1 MHTIMRGA
9 HAGRTTSEL
18 LLEMVDWNRNGERA
32 GLFSICS
39 ANRWVIESG
48 MMQASADDTVVCIES
63 TCNQVNQFGGYTG
76 MNPADFRAFVA
87 EVAAAMGFDP
97 ARVILGGDHLG
108 PYAWRDEPA
117 AAAMAKARELVRGCV
132 LAGYTKIHLDA
143 SMRCA
148 DDPGAASAPLDEQL
162 VTARAVE
169 LCAAAEAAHAELPG
183 GAPAPVY
190 VIGSEVPVPG
200 GEQAGEHA
208 VAVTRVADVEQTL
221 SMAQHAFHEAGM
233 QATWERVIA
242 LVVQPGV
249 EFADSTVTAYDR
261 RRARDLSACLKVHG
275 PLVYE
280 AHSTDYQS
288 AAALRQLVTDH
299 FAVLKVGPALTF
311 AMREALFALEAIER
325 EIFAG
330 DAGAT
335 PSRLR
340 DVLEAA
346 MLEHPEHWHSYH
358 AGSETERRLARAF
371 SYSDR
376 CRYYW
381 PVPAVQDAL
390 DRLLRN
396 LAERPIPETILSQY
410 LPEQYRAVR
419 RGELTNRPDALIRH
433 AILGVIAGYA
443 AACGMR

>member
-1 MHTIMRGA
+1 MHPIMRGA
-9 HAGRTTSEL
+9 LAGRTTTEL
-18 LLEMVDWNRNGERA
+18 LLNMVDWNRGGGRA
-32 GLFSICS
+32 ALYSICS
-39 ANRWVIESG
+39 ANRWVLEAG
-48 MMQASADDTVVCIES
+48 MMQASSDDTVICIES

-76 MNPADFRAFVA
+76 MTPAGFRAFVA
-87 EVAAAMGFDP
+87 EVAAEMGFDE

-108 PYAWRDEPA
+108 PYVWRDAPA
-117 AAAMAKARELVRGCV
+117 AAAMAKARDLVHSCV

-148 DDPGAASAPLDEQL
+148 DDPGAADTPLDEQV
-162 VTARAVE
+162 VTARTVD
-169 LCAAAEAAHAELPG
+169 LCAAAEAAREELSSA
-183 GAPAPVY
+183 APAPVY

-221 SMAQHAFHEAGM
+221 SLAQQAFRAAGLHS
-233 QATWERVIA
+233 AWERVVA

-249 EFADSTVTAYDR
+249 EFGDATVTPYDR

-288 AAALRQLVTDH
+288 ATALWQMVKDH
-299 FAVLKVGPALTF
+299 FAVLKVGPSLTF
-311 AMREALFALEAIER
+311 AMREATFALEAVER
-325 EIFAG
+325 ELLMG
-330 DAGAT
+330 DDGAT
-335 PSRLR
+335 LSRLR
-340 DVLEAA
+340 DVLDAA
-346 MLEHPEHWHSYH
+346 MVDHPEHWRSYH
-358 AGSETERRLARAF
+358 RGTNEEQRLARAF

-381 PVPAVQDAL
+381 PLPAVRDAL

-396 LAERPIPETILSQY
+396 LTEHPIPETLLSQY
-410 LPEQYRAVR
+410 LPNQYRAVR
-419 RGELTNRPDALIRH
+419 SGDLTNRPDALIRH
-433 AILGVIAGYA
+433 KILEVIAIYA

>member
-9 HAGRTTSEL
+9 HAGRTTTEL

-39 ANRWVIESG
+39 ANRWVLESG

-76 MNPADFRAFVA
+76 MTPADFRAFVA
-87 EVAAAMGFDP
+87 EVAAAMGFDE

-108 PYAWRDEPA
+108 PYVWRDEPA
-117 AAAMAKARELVRGCV
+117 AAAMAKARELVRSCV

-148 DDPGAASAPLDEQL
+148 DDAGAAGSPLDERL
-162 VTARAVE
+162 VTARTVE
-169 LCAAAEAAHAELPG
+169 LCAAAEAAREELPG
-183 GAPAPVY
+183 GAPLPVY

-200 GEQAGEHA
+200 GEQAGER
-208 VAVTRVADVEQTL
+208 VVDVTRVTDVEQTL
-221 SMAQHAFHEAGM
+221 SLAQQAFGDAGL
-233 QATWERVIA
+233 QSAWERVIA

-249 EFADSTVTAYDR
+249 EFADSHVTAYDR

-288 AAALRQLVTDH
+288 ATVLRQMVTDH

-325 EIFAG
+325 EVLAG
-330 DAGAT
+330 DASAT
-335 PSRLR
+335 LSHLR
-340 DVLEAA
+340 DVLDAA
-346 MLEHPEHWHSYH
+346 MLDHPEHWRSYH
-358 AGSETERRLARAF
+358 RGSDTEQRLARAF

-381 PVPAVQDAL
+381 PLPAVQDAL

-396 LAERPIPETILSQY
+396 LAEHPIPETILSQY
-410 LPEQYRAVR
+410 LPQQYRAVR

-433 AILGVIAGYA
+433 AILSVIAGYA